1 MPFFQDEMRIPV
13 NEMGG
18 RGPGRIMAPGEIK
31 PHHLS
36 GLGVPAHPGSGAVRH
51 RAAANRR
58 STRRKDLGTIPG
70 FRHRTQVEPS
80 TAAQPQFNN
89 TPFSTTAAYYSTPA
103 RYDFNGG
110 GRNEPS
116 PPSSANHEGFIGSVA
131 SMFFGRKGG
140 YL

>member
-1 MPFFQDEMRIPV
+1 MRIPV
-13 NEMGG
+13 HEMGG

-70 FRHRTQVEPS
+70 FRHRTTVETTPQQSQFNNPPFS
-80 TAAQPQFNN
+80 TAAH
-89 TPFSTTAAYYSTPA
+89 YSTPVN
-103 RYDFNGG
+103 YNYNSGG

-116 PPSSANHEGFIGSVA
+116 PPPANEGFIGSVA

>member
-1 MPFFQDEMRIPV
+1 MRIPV

-70 FRHRTQVEPS
+70 FRHRTQVEPM
-80 TAAQPQFNN
+80 TAAAQPQFNN
-89 TPFSTTAAYYSTPA
+89 TPFSPTAAYYSTPA